1 MEIKDYYSTLELLP
15 TASPDDIKKAYRRL
29 AQQYHPDKTGDD
41 PRARAQFNAI
51 KEAYETL
58 TTPHRREAYLQE
70 RWLAQSQGLK
80 DHWVPSTPEA
90 LLQKLLTL
98 EKKTVPYRWS
108 SGRLRQLG
116 AAGRKLVVGG
126 NIIAVKR
133 IPGSGNGK
141 GRIRELSSNCAT
153 DSLST
158 GTAPAPLCPSTLP
171 TTGTNPKNRT
181 PASEK
186 QTLGSHRKIKT
197 IDCSHHRAA
206 DLFIAVCMRTPA
218 LSTS

>member
-15 TASPDDIKKAYRRL
+15 TTSPDDIKKAYRRL

-98 EKKTVPYRWS
+98 EKKLYH
-108 SGRLRQLG
+108 
-116 AAGRKLVVGG
+116 
-126 NIIAVKR
+126 
-133 IPGSGNGK
+133 
-141 GRIRELSSNCAT
+141 T
-153 DSLST
+153 D
-158 GTAPAPLCPSTLP
+158 G
-171 TTGTNPKNRT
+171 
-181 PASEK
+181 
-186 QTLGSHRKIKT
+186 
-197 IDCSHHRAA
+197 HRADYA
-206 DLFIAVCMRTPA
+206 SWVQQVESWLSEETLLPLKEFQDLETEKAAFESCLRIAQLIPYPQVLPLLHCARRLCQQPA
-218 LSTS
+218 QIQKIERLLQRSRRSARIEKLKPLIAAIIVLLICLLLFA